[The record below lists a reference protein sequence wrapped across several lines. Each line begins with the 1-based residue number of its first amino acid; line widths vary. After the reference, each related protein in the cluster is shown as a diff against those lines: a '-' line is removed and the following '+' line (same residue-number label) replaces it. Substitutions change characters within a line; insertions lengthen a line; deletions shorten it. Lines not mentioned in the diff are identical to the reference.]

1 MKDIIRGFKSL
12 GIIGGLLLQG
22 ALESMANTYEENR
35 EEYQS
40 YKEESLEDQWKRELY
55 YYSDERLDEE
65 LRRCLK
71 TLKEEELMI
80 MNWIASGR
88 KMIDLSRETGINKDK
103 LQRQKKNILNKL
115 KKSLTLSV

>member
-40 YKEESLEDQWKRELY
+40 YKEESLEDQWKRTLY

-65 LRRCLK
+65 LRRCLVYNYNVSYDGRNK
-71 TLKEEELMI
+71 CIEK
-80 MNWIASGR
+80 IAEVKAR
-88 KMIDLSRETGINKDK
+88 NNYK
-103 LQRQKKNILNKL
+103 
-115 KKSLTLSV
+115 VC

>member
-1 MKDIIRGFKSL
+1 MIMNID
-12 GIIGGLLLQG
+12 
-22 ALESMANTYEENR
+22 
-35 EEYQS
+35 
-40 YKEESLEDQWKRELY
+40 
-55 YYSDERLDEE
+55 

>member
-1 MKDIIRGFKSL
+1 MKDIIKGFKSL

-65 LRRCLK
+65 LRRCLVYNYSVSYDGRNK
-71 TLKEEELMI
+71 CIEK
-80 MNWIASGR
+80 IAEIKAR
-88 KMIDLSRETGINKDK
+88 NNYK
-103 LQRQKKNILNKL
+103 
-115 KKSLTLSV
+115 VC

>member
-22 ALESMANTYEENR
+22 ALESVANTYEENR

-55 YYSDERLDEE
+55 YYPDERLDEE
-65 LRRCLK
+65 LRRCLVYNYNVSYDGRNK
-71 TLKEEELMI
+71 CIEK
-80 MNWIASGR
+80 IAEI
-88 KMIDLSRETGINKDK
+88 KA
-103 LQRQKKNILNKL
+103 RQGYK
-115 KKSLTLSV
+115 VC

>member
-22 ALESMANTYEENR
+22 ALESMANTYEENK
-35 EEYQS
+35 EYQS

-65 LRRCLK
+65 LRRCLVYNYNVAYDGRNK
-71 TLKEEELMI
+71 CIEK
-80 MNWIASGR
+80 IAES
-88 KMIDLSRETGINKDK
+88 KA
-103 LQRQKKNILNKL
+103 RQGYK
-115 KKSLTLSV
+115 VC

>member
-65 LRRCLK
+65 LRRCLVYNYSVSYDGRNK
-71 TLKEEELMI
+71 CIDK
-80 MNWIASGR
+80 IAEI
-88 KMIDLSRETGINKDK
+88 KA
-103 LQRQKKNILNKL
+103 RQGYK
-115 KKSLTLSV
+115 VC

>member
-1 MKDIIRGFKSL
+1 MKREFIEGMKCL
-12 GIIGGLLLQG
+12 GRIGSILLQG

-65 LRRCLK
+65 LRRCLVYNYSVSYDGRNK
-71 TLKEEELMI
+71 CIEK
-80 MNWIASGR
+80 IAEIKAR
-88 KMIDLSRETGINKDK
+88 NNYK
-103 LQRQKKNILNKL
+103 
-115 KKSLTLSV
+115 VC

>member
-22 ALESMANTYEENR
+22 ALESMAKAQEENGNTYR
-35 EEYQS
+35 GEYKA

-65 LRRCLK
+65 LRRCLVYNYSVSYDGRNK
-71 TLKEEELMI
+71 CIEK
-80 MNWIASGR
+80 IAEIKAR
-88 KMIDLSRETGINKDK
+88 NNYK
-103 LQRQKKNILNKL
+103 
-115 KKSLTLSV
+115 VC

>member
-22 ALESMANTYEENR
+22 ALESMANTYEENK
-35 EEYQS
+35 EYQS

-65 LRRCLK
+65 LRRCLVYNYSVSYDGRNK
-71 TLKEEELMI
+71 CIEK
-80 MNWIASGR
+80 IAES
-88 KMIDLSRETGINKDK
+88 KA
-103 LQRQKKNILNKL
+103 RQGYK
-115 KKSLTLSV
+115 VC

>member
-1 MKDIIRGFKSL
+1 MKREFIEGMKCL
-12 GIIGGLLLQG
+12 GRIGVILLQG

-65 LRRCLK
+65 LRRCLVYNYSVSYDGRNK
-71 TLKEEELMI
+71 CIEK
-80 MNWIASGR
+80 IAEV
-88 KMIDLSRETGINKDK
+88 KA
-103 LQRQKKNILNKL
+103 RQGYK
-115 KKSLTLSV
+115 VC